1 MSHDQSCRGVSLS
14 LSPLPLLPTIF
25 LSPTSINLSRGP
37 KSQLCQSLM
46 SGFEL
51 FKAIVSLYCIL
62 LINNTGIAS
71 FSSCT
76 LLLCF
81 NLSLRQQPVVDWY
94 SWCWPGP
101 LGASL
106 GPHLFTALINDS
118 LSSALLSYTHRCS
131 QSAARQWDGPD
142 EREIH
147 VKVPESSSILSENK
161 SIYKLCSQ
169 IIEESRVN
177 HLCWVCYLLPDE
189 GRWNSEVS
197 ASSDVCMTC
206 QWPCSSLLAWLN
218 QTEPCTHHD
227 TMVITEFSLG

>member
-1 MSHDQSCRGVSLS
+1 MLRKMHNQYRFVAGIQIQHVKMGLWSLIKSHNQVKIQRQEYDIPQTLLLPVNKTDLKADLFSQIDINFVSQELTGPLSNSHQSCQLGPLFLMSHDQSCRGLSLS

-81 NLSLRQQPVVDWY
+81 NLSLRQQPVVD
-94 SWCWPGP
+94 
-101 LGASL
+101 
-106 GPHLFTALINDS
+106 
-118 LSSALLSYTHRCS
+118 
-131 QSAARQWDGPD
+131 
-142 EREIH
+142 
-147 VKVPESSSILSENK
+147 
-161 SIYKLCSQ
+161 
-169 IIEESRVN
+169 
-177 HLCWVCYLLPDE
+177 
-189 GRWNSEVS
+189 
-197 ASSDVCMTC
+197 
-206 QWPCSSLLAWLN
+206 
-218 QTEPCTHHD
+218 
-227 TMVITEFSLG
+227 